1 MHNHPMPETES
12 THTHPQS
19 THPYSQLTPDRV
31 MDALLRLGLWPDGR
45 LLALSSYENRVY
57 RLHLDEPVQGHAAV
71 VVKFY
76 RPGRWSREQILEE
89 HAFAAELAAAEVP
102 VVAPLTLQG
111 QTLHHDGLFDYSVSP
126 VRGGRQ
132 PELDDWDTLE
142 WIGRFLGR
150 LHNVGAAQ
158 PFVHRPALDLHSF
171 GREPADWLLGA
182 GQGQIPLE
190 VERAW
195 RDAFEE
201 AWTVMQGLWPEA
213 GRDPE
218 ETGVRRLRLHGD
230 CHPGNILWTPLEMP
244 GGGPHFVDLD
254 DARMGPAVQDLWM
267 LPSGDRRQ
275 RTLQW
280 SALLEGYEQ
289 MREFDRRELALVEV
303 LRTLRG
309 VHYSAW
315 LARRWSD
322 PAFPASFPWFGSPDY
337 WRGQVQM
344 LQEQTEA
351 MQAPPLMP

>member
-1 MHNHPMPETES
+1 MPDNA
-12 THTHPQS
+12 Q
-19 THPYSQLTPDRV
+19 HPYSQLTPDRV
-31 MDALLRLGLWPDGR
+31 MDAALALGLWPDGR

-71 VVKFY
+71 VIKFY
-76 RPGRWSREQILEE
+76 RPGRWSTAQILEE

-102 VVAPLTLQG
+102 VVAPLVLQG
-111 QTLHHDGLFDYSVSP
+111 RSLHNDGLFDYAVSP

-158 PFVHRPALDLHSF
+158 AFVHRPALDLQTF
-171 GREPADWLLGA
+171 GREPADWLLA
-182 GQGQIPLE
+182 KGQIPLE

-195 RDAFEE
+195 RDAFET
-201 AWTVMQGLWPEA
+201 AWDLMQALWPA
-213 GRDPE
+213 TAPQSSP
-218 ETGVRRLRLHGD
+218 VAPSLRLHGD
-230 CHPGNILWTPLEMP
+230 CHPGNILWTPLEVP

-275 RTLQW
+275 RILQW

-289 MREFDRRELALVEV
+289 MRAFDRRELALVEV
-303 LRTLRG
+303 MRTLRG

-315 LARRWSD
+315 LARRWED

-344 LQEQTEA
+344 LQEQAEA
-351 MQAPPLMP
+351 MQAEPLQA